1 MLQLY
6 TTHHSDSY
14 VFIYQRAFSK
24 PNPDAEL
31 VAAGV
36 DVLHLAIL
44 EKLASR
50 CTLQLATTICFW
62 HDVFNYLFEGKG
74 TKINNYTMLEK
85 GDFRRCAFPN
95 EWDQLV
101 DKLGDGVKIEFPV
114 KFRLFISQGPKSHT
128 MTAWEI
134 KEFTSRSSV
143 YTVSNKLSVLLSFFT
158 VSLSFFLI

>member
-6 TTHHSDSY
+6 TTHQSDSY
-14 VFIYQRAFSK
+14 VFIYHRAFSK

-36 DVLHLAIL
+36 DALHVAIL
-44 EKLASR
+44 ENLASR
-50 CTLQLATTICFW
+50 STLATTICFR

-74 TKINNYTMLEK
+74 TKINNHTMLEK
-85 GDFRRCAFPN
+85 GDFQRCVFPN

-114 KFRLFISQGPKSHT
+114 KVRLFISQGPKSHT
-128 MTAWEI
+128 MTAGEI
-134 KEFTSRSSV
+134 KESPR
-143 YTVSNKLSVLLSFFT
+143 YYIEKLSVHCLKQAF
-158 VSLSFFLI
+158 SLT